1 MTKEYESLKTAILNA
16 THPFDG
22 ERIRPFLG
30 SSVDPLWN
38 PSNPETH
45 QPNEHALRQDELM
58 LLKKLELTYED
69 NDFTD
74 YLNSLSIY
82 NRHRRT
88 R

>member
-1 MTKEYESLKTAILNA
+1 MMTDDTQ
-16 THPFDG
+16 PD
-22 ERIRPFLG
+22 ERK
-30 SSVDPLWN
+30 
-38 PSNPETH
+38 
-45 QPNEHALRQDELM
+45 LRDEEEM

-88 R
+88 N

>member
-22 ERIRPFLG
+22 ERIRPFFG
-30 SSVDPLWN
+30 SPIDPRWN
-38 PSNPETH
+38 PSNPEAH
-45 QPNEHALRQDELM
+45 QPDEHALRQDELM
-58 LLKKLELTYED
+58 LLKKLMLTYED

-88 R
+88 Q